1 MSIVLEIWQIFRT
14 RRKAQW
20 GKVKTFC
27 LFTSNTEQ
35 NGVRVVQ
42 TGPPSLLLEAVNY
55 GPGEVTILALKGR
68 YRDGSVSA
76 ISLGTPGLILRQG
89 DRLART
95 IMPIDQPS
103 GQYDGFYNEDG
114 IELVDIWFED
124 TFGRKH
130 KLKRVRKYLRAMG
143 ELL

>member
-1 MSIVLEIWQIFRT
+1 MSIVLEIWQIHRT

-20 GKVKTFC
+20 GKVKTLCSFS
-27 LFTSNTEQ
+27 SNTEQ
-35 NGVRVVQ
+35 NGIRVVQ
-42 TGPPSLLLEAVNY
+42 AGPPSLLIEAVNH
-55 GPGEVTILALKGR
+55 GPGEITILALKGR

-76 ISLGTPGLILRQG
+76 ITLGTTAHKLRQG
-89 DRLART
+89 DRLARA
-95 IMPIDQPS
+95 IIPIDQPR

-130 KLKRVRKYLRAMG
+130 KLKRARKYLRVMG
-143 ELL
+143 KLL

>member
-20 GKVKTFC
+20 GKVKTLC
-27 LFTSNTEQ
+27 SFTSNTEQ

-42 TGPPSLLLEAVNY
+42 TGPPSLLIEAVNH
-55 GPGEVTILALKGR
+55 GPGEVTIIALQGR
-68 YRDGSVSA
+68 YIDGSVRA
-76 ISLGTPGLILRQG
+76 ISLGTTAHKLRQG
-89 DRLART
+89 DRLARA
-95 IMPIDQPS
+95 IMPIDQPG

-130 KLKRVRKYLRAMG
+130 KLKRARKYLHAMG
-143 ELL
+143 KLL